1 MGPVKRL
8 FAAARARLS
17 GPLPTALPASSAASA
32 PAGPTVSFT
41 CNLCGHR
48 NEAVPL
54 AQVENRECQS
64 CMQCRSSLRMRALVH
79 LLSLELFDRSI
90 PLHEFPVRKDLRG
103 LGMSDW
109 DGYALALA
117 ERLDYANTFYH
128 ADPRLDIAAIDDAE
142 AGRYRFLISSD
153 VFEHIPRHQLDAA
166 FRNARRLL
174 GDGGVFLFTVPF
186 KNDGP
191 TREHFPRLHDFR
203 IEERDGRRVLR
214 NRTVDGEEETFEDL
228 VFHGGD
234 GMTLEMRVFSGADLV
249 QHLRRAGFSSVN
261 VCSEHCPEYGIL
273 WPTDFDVPI
282 VARA

>member
-1 MGPVKRL
+1 MGPLKRL

-17 GPLPTALPASSAASA
+17 GPAPLRPASPPPA
-32 PAGPTVSFT
+32 PAQPAVSFT

-48 NEAVPL
+48 NDGVPL
-54 AQVENRECQS
+54 AEAENRECQS
-64 CMQCRSSLRMRALVH
+64 CRQCRSSLRMRALVH
-79 LLSLELFDRSI
+79 LLSLELFGRSI

-128 ADPRLDIAAIDDAE
+128 AEPRLDIAAIDASE

-174 GDGGVFLFTVPF
+174 ADDGVFLFTVPF

-203 IEERDGRRVLR
+203 IEERDGKRLLR
-214 NRTVDGEEETFEDL
+214 NRTVDGEEEVFEDL

-234 GMTLEMRVFSGADLV
+234 GMTLEMRVFCGADLV
-249 QHLRRAGFSSVN
+249 DHLRRAGFSSVE
-261 VCSEHCPEYGIL
+261 VCSGRCPEYGIL